1 MRRKQRV
8 FRRKITATALFSL
21 VSAVLLI
28 IHGLFFDLDASQ
40 ISRLSIE
47 GFVVTFVLV
56 FMGLLILEWIFDI
69 EEHEEIVNIRK
80 RLGKLE
86 KKL

>member
-21 VSAVLLI
+21 VLLI
-28 IHGLFFDLDASQ
+28 IHGLIFDLDASQ
-40 ISRLSIE
+40 VSRLSIE